1 MAFTSKDNDAGAK
14 QLRSSAN
21 ALAGT
26 QGSKG
31 FTSVNPV
38 QKKEDSIQRVE
49 GLEEE
54 ELDIASLKADP
65 AQMMDLDEEDLG

>member
-26 QGSKG
+26 QGNKG

-38 QKKEDSIQRVE
+38 QKKEDAVQRVE

-54 ELDIASLKADP
+54 LDPASLKADP
-65 AQMMDLDEEDLG
+65 AQMMDLKEEELK